1 MHRDHRPRSRLSGR
15 DCRGLLAEYGRR
27 QKQLVGGSGIQLP
40 DGGGEVTVE
49 NTQQHRLD
57 LIIVNKIRGDGHND
71 IQSEDGETYNI
82 KFEPYQFDMA
92 NKAIQNKFILK
103 DIFDG
108 VDLKTANMIGEMAY
122 AFAEYVSAILYALS
136 DENNSSRYLKQ

>member
-1 MHRDHRPRSRLSGR
+1 MHQVIFMKEKNIKIFMYNVNDFLGGFDINEHTIPMLRDFAVESLS
-15 DCRGLLAEYGRR
+15 DESLPYLE
-27 QKQLVGGSGIQLP
+27 LVY
-40 DGGGEVTVE
+40 
-49 NTQQHRLD
+49 
-57 LIIVNKIRGDGHND
+57 D

>member
-1 MHRDHRPRSRLSGR
+1 MQDAAESLSLQHIAGQ
-15 DCRGLLAEYGRR
+15 RR
-27 QKQLVGGSGIQLP
+27 HALTVYFAVESLSDESLPYLELVY
-40 DGGGEVTVE
+40 
-49 NTQQHRLD
+49 
-57 LIIVNKIRGDGHND
+57 D